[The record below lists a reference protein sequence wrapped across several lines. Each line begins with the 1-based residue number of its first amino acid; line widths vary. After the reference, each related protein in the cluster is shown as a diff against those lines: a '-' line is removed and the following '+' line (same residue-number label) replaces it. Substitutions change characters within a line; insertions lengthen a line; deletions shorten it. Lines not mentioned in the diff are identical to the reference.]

1 MVEPNPNKEIFMNR
15 THKIA
20 AVSAA
25 ALLGLSLASCSAAS
39 PSKTDSATATSFGEC
54 EVTGKPGSIDIS
66 PRAADTLTATAV
78 LPSNG
83 WWNGEGPESID
94 GGFEYCLAANIAHRA
109 GLKSVTVQNQSWD
122 QLISASNTNYDI
134 AMASITI
141 TDERKQV
148 FDFSAPYFQSNLGV
162 AIRKDDDVNEA
173 NIRDKKV
180 GVLQGNMGAQYAT
193 DTLKPAGGVQQFQSE
208 TEMFTALQAKQVD
221 AVITDTTLALSNTG
235 ASNGELVVAG
245 QFTVDQDYGIIMPK
259 GTKNQEAVN
268 TAIAEMHED
277 GTLDALSEKWLT
289 PLFGTDPNQVPIW
302 K

>member
-1 MVEPNPNKEIFMNR
+1 MN
-15 THKIA
+15 HIPKIA
-20 AVSAA
+20 ALSAM
-25 ALLGLSLASCSAAS
+25 ALLGLSLASCSAGDT
-39 PSKTDSATATSFGEC
+39 SKNTDAEGGSFGKC
-54 EVTGKPGSIDIS
+54 EVTGTAGSIEIA
-66 PRAADTLTATAV
+66 PLEEGTFTAAAV

-83 WWNGEGPESID
+83 WWNGASPDTID

-122 QLISASNTNYDI
+122 QLISASNTKYDI
-134 AMASITI
+134 GMAGITI
-141 TDERKQV
+141 TDERKEV
-148 FDFSAPYFQSNLGV
+148 FDFSDSYFQSNLGV
-162 AIRKDDDVNEA
+162 AIRKGDDVTEA

-193 DTLKPAGGVQQFQSE
+193 DTLKPEGGVQQFQSE
-208 TEMFTALQAKQVD
+208 TEMFTALRAKQVD

-245 QFTVDQDYGIIMPK
+245 QFSVDQNYGIIMPK

-277 GTLDALSEKWLT
+277 GTLDALSKEWLT
-289 PLFGTDPNQVPIW
+289 PLFGTDPAQIPVW